1 MIAAGASSLPCSA
14 SVTMGAGTPTPGLS
28 HKGASSQTGDRRR
41 HSLSDGTCHQDA
53 APPVA
58 ASFAVIASRR
68 PLIILVKT
76 IPATAPGY
84 NPHSASPARGSVQS
98 GLQ

>member
-1 MIAAGASSLPCSA
+1 MLSIAVVEPRTLFIRLA
-14 SVTMGAGTPTPGLS
+14 
-28 HKGASSQTGDRRR
+28 
-41 HSLSDGTCHQDA
+41 
-53 APPVA
+53 
-58 ASFAVIASRR
+58 
-68 PLIILVKT
+68 KT